1 MKILDKNNNISNKV
15 SVSFITIILILTS
28 LSSIILFTI
37 PVRACHS
44 LGTFES
50 DYVTPKTTFLQGE
63 IVYGKGT
70 DSTSRHYKLRI
81 RDPSDN
87 VVYYSNP
94 VHGMEVTG
102 SWVLDD
108 DAPTGEWDIQI
119 GIFYDGSWHWSTDSG
134 RIAYFDVTA
143 LPRYTLTIN
152 INSLGTVTKD
162 PDQETYTNG
171 TLVQLTANPKTGW
184 TFDHWSGDLNG
195 SNNTET
201 VNMTSNKTVTAHFT
215 EDQYVLTI
223 NINGSGTVSKNPYQE
238 TYTFGMLVNLAATAN
253 PGWTFSHWSGDF
265 NSSNNPETI
274 NVTADKNITVHFKK
288 KSTNG
293 GGTNGGGTNGGDT
306 NSGGTSTNGK
316 STAEN
321 LPPIADLS
329 AGEPYQGYINSEIT
343 FDGSNSSDPDG
354 YIISWKWDFG
364 DGSNGEGKMATH
376 SYLIAGTYTVILT
389 VADNRGA
396 TNASEPLVLVIQSN
410 RPPSNPEINGPTMSK
425 KGIDYI
431 YTVFSTDYDNDSVKY
446 IIDWGDGNIDAS
458 EFLPNGTIFTITHKW
473 TSAGSYTIKAIANDN
488 QTVSLSEITVVIEE
502 TEPEEDNLALLVLA
516 FLVLVLL
523 ILFLIL
529 SKRNKK
535 KQ

>member
-1 MKILDKNNNISNKV
+1 MILFKNRNNITRTV
-15 SVSFITIILILTS
+15 SASFIAIVLILTS
-28 LSSIILFTI
+28 VSAIMMFTI

-70 DSTSRHYKLRI
+70 DSVPRYYKLRI

-87 VVYYSNP
+87 VVYCSNP
-94 VHGMEVTG
+94 VYGKQVTC
-102 SWVLDD
+102 SWVLDN
-108 DAPTGEWDIQI
+108 DAPAGEWDIQI

-134 RIAYFDVTA
+134 RIAYFDVIA
-143 LPRYTLTIN
+143 LPGYTLTIN

-171 TLVQLTANPKTGW
+171 TLVNLTAT
-184 TFDHWSGDLNG
+184 DD
-195 SNNTET
+195 
-201 VNMTSNKTVTAHFT
+201 
-215 EDQYVLTI
+215 
-223 NINGSGTVSKNPYQE
+223 
-238 TYTFGMLVNLAATAN
+238 
-253 PGWTFSHWSGDF
+253 PGWTFSHWSGDL
-265 NSSNNPETI
+265 NSNNNPETI
-274 NVTADKNITVHFKK
+274 NMTADKNITAHFKK

-293 GGTNGGGTNGGDT
+293 GGTNGGGT
-306 NSGGTSTNGK
+306 STNGR

-321 LPPIADLS
+321 LPPIADAS

-376 SYLIAGTYTVILT
+376 SYPIAGTYTVILT
-389 VADNRGA
+389 VTDNKGDK
-396 TNASEPLVLVIQSN
+396 NASGLLILVTQPN
-410 RPPSNPEINGPTMSK
+410 RPPSNPEINGPFTSK
-425 KGIDYI
+425 KGIGYI
-431 YTVFSTDYDNDSVKY
+431 YTVFSSDYDNDSVKY
-446 IIDWGDGNIDAS
+446 IIDWGDGNIDES
-458 EFLPNGTIFTITHKW
+458 EFLPNGTIFMMTHKW
-473 TSAGSYTIKAIANDN
+473 ASAGNYTIKVTANDY
-488 QTVSLSEITVVIEE
+488 QTISSSEITVVIEE

-516 FLVLVLL
+516 LFALVLL